1 MLVAGV
7 ALGCAACG
15 DDAKPS
21 TAGSSGVP
29 ATSCL
34 AGVSDEDTAV
44 VIKVDDIVSGF
55 GSIGSRSPR
64 PTAGPVRIEV
74 RADAENRGPVS
85 VTLHRSTADG
95 AAVTEITGVRAG
107 TSCAVQVDL
116 AAGTYVATADLNPGQ
131 TTTFDVGA

>member
-34 AGVSDEDTAV
+34 AGVSDEATTV

-74 RADAENRGPVS
+74 RADAENRGLKDGDWARLASRTGNIRQIPRARHQRWRTQQGDALNTE
-85 VTLHRSTADG
+85 TLIKCR
-95 AAVTEITGVRAG
+95 
-107 TSCAVQVDL
+107 
-116 AAGTYVATADLNPGQ
+116 
-131 TTTFDVGA
+131 